1 MYIPKLTHYLSAD
14 FEKSINGK
22 SSLSNSDIPVIS
34 EIIGLIYENSNDAA
48 FTLMNLFTFFQPN
61 YLAMKL
67 SNFLCK

>member
-14 FEKSINGK
+14 FEKLINGK

-48 FTLMNLFTFFQPN
+48 FTLMNLFTFSSAQLFGHETV
-61 YLAMKL
+61 KK
-67 SNFLCK
+67 FV